1 MQIYASELFVASC
14 KVVCAAIARHPN
26 PSQLWRPSSWPG
38 VALIEII
45 STCCQI
51 SFWSQRVKLVANIWS
66 CTFDNFH
73 CLLPM
78 EYGIVYLDVSQS
90 GVSRIFKWVFASV
103 CVLYLCFCVVRL
115 VSIVCASYLS
125 ESGVC
130 VRFRLMES
138 AKKRCQSA
146 GNTGPRGHLR
156 TNNDKL
162 STNEH

>member
-1 MQIYASELFVASC
+1 
-14 KVVCAAIARHPN
+14 
-26 PSQLWRPSSWPG
+26 
-38 VALIEII
+38 
-45 STCCQI
+45 
-51 SFWSQRVKLVANIWS
+51 
-66 CTFDNFH
+66 
-73 CLLPM
+73 M

-90 GVSRIFKWVFASV
+90 DVSRIFKWVFASV
-103 CVLYLCFCVVRL
+103 CVLCLCFRVVRL

-125 ESGVC
+125 EGGVC